1 MLPEIVGLRSLINF
15 ENGTIDFLRCDF
27 LFVLNNDVLKMA
39 LFSKRLMMNNSL
51 TVKPELEVT
60 QDD

>member
-51 TVKPELEVT
+51 TVKPEL
-60 QDD
+60 